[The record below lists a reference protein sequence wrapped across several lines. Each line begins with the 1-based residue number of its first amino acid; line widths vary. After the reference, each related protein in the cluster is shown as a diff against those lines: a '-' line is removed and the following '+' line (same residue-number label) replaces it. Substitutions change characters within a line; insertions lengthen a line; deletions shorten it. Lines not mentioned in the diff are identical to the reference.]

1 MPATA
6 QMKIQGGRQRA
17 SLAHY
22 PRKTGPSGWS
32 VGQLSTLKE
41 VHHSFRGDLAETAAA
56 IGRDAADCDLALWHL
71 LGATPTQAL
80 EALNAAAAPTRAAA

>member
-6 QMKIQGGRQRA
+6 QMQIQGGRHRA
-17 SLAHY
+17 SLTHY
-22 PRKTGPSGWS
+22 TRKPRPSGWT

-56 IGRDAADCDLALWHL
+56 MNRDPADCDLALWHL

-80 EALNAAAAPTRAAA
+80 QSLDASAAPTRAAA